1 MRSGRNSPKGSL
13 SIRRRGAT
21 RLRMLRTREMRSPG
35 PAESGNTKR
44 KAGTRSGRCGGQA
57 EVSRDRCGEMR
68 SGLLRGGHCGSFRRS
83 FLWLRSLAS
92 ASDTMNGIH
101 SGGQGSWHTYKK
113 TCGPRNLT
121 SPLQDAKVSPPRL
134 RLFKL
139 AEISTR
145 HHKRSDRR

>member
-1 MRSGRNSPKGSL
+1 MRNGRNFPQEIL
-13 SIRRRGAT
+13 SFRRRGAT
-21 RLRMLRTREMRSPG
+21 RLRMLRTREMRWRG
-35 PAESGNTKR
+35 PVE
-44 KAGTRSGRCGGQA
+44 AGTRSGRCGGQA
-57 EVSRDRCGEMR
+57 EVSGDRCGEMR

-113 TCGPRNLT
+113 TCSPRNLT
-121 SPLQDAKVSPPRL
+121 SPLHDAKVSPPRL

-145 HHKRSDRR
+145 HHKRSDRC